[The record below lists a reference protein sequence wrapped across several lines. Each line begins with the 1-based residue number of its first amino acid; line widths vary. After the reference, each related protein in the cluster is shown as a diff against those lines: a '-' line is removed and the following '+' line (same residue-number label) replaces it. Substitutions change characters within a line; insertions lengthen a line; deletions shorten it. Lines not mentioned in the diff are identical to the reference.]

1 MFGFSSIV
9 IIFYFKFINDDDD
22 DDDDNFEFYPS
33 NQIYSFFFS
42 ILKILIIIK
51 IIIFIT

>member
-9 IIFYFKFINDDDD
+9 IIFYFKFMNDDDD
-22 DDDDNFEFYPS
+22 DNNFKFYPS
-33 NQIYSFFFS
+33 NQIYSIFS
-42 ILKILIIIK
+42 ILIIIK